1 MAIPTR
7 VTGWFDGLPWVGP
20 VETLATFVLSP
31 FLIILGRRFLS
42 LRRPVIF
49 LSVLLVLKLVM
60 FVGAPASGWLVKVFP
75 GMTLDEVKQNGW
87 HPGMF
92 EAITSGE
99 WVKTYAISWNETA
112 SGILQAP

>member
-1 MAIPTR
+1 
-7 VTGWFDGLPWVGP
+7 
-20 VETLATFVLSP
+20 
-31 FLIILGRRFLS
+31 
-42 LRRPVIF
+42 
-49 LSVLLVLKLVM
+49 M

-99 WVKTYAISWNETA
+99 WVKTYATSWNENA
-112 SGILQAP
+112 SGILQAPWTDKKQFPMDWFLPHSVVPNKLLEQFDAINPWMHINGAAY